1 MAEQTKK
8 ALETDAPAKLNDP
21 NTGMKSNPNFETGD
35 RSLSSTGTGSFPRA
49 ASTTDINDTSDGLLK
64 KFKSTAGDAY
74 ESATAKATEK
84 LEEQKSN
91 LSSGLSTVADN
102 IRKLGG
108 DLSGSE
114 SSDGL
119 TRAAAEVS
127 NTAASK
133 LERAAD
139 YFERQDLNAMYRD
152 IENLARRNPGLFIGG
167 AFALGF
173 LAARFFKSTS
183 PRKFNTAGQT
193 FGTTPSRQIGAN
205 AQTF

>member
-8 ALETDAPAKLNDP
+8 ALETDSAVKIND
-21 NTGMKSNPNFETGD
+21 TSGELKSKPNFETAD
-35 RSLSSTGTGSFPRA
+35 RSPSTGTRSFPRA
-49 ASTTDINDTSDGLLK
+49 ASTTDINDPSNGLLQ
-64 KFKSTAGDAY
+64 KFRSTAGDAY
-74 ESATAKATEK
+74 DSATAKATKK
-84 LEEQKSN
+84 LEEQKTN

-127 NTAASK
+127 QTAASK
-133 LERAAD
+133 LEKAAD
-139 YFERQDLNAMYRD
+139 YFDRQDLNAMYRD
-152 IENLARRNPGLFIGG
+152 VENLARRNPGLFIGG

-183 PRKFNTAGQT
+183 PRKFNTSGQT
-193 FGTTPSRQIGAN
+193 FGTAPSRQIGAN